1 MGLISAAEFERALGQ
16 LDRQRLTAF
25 VAALY
30 DARGFESTVEDG
42 LVRVERSGT
51 VEVLAVV
58 SAGRSLSTF
67 VPDFAVP
74 STSAPEIPSRADG
87 VVVTDSGISDSEIAH
102 TEATQ
107 YVTPRELHRVLLYG
121 IDRDDAVALS
131 RRYLSQ
137 PLRSPDSTG
146 SSLRRIGVVAVAL
159 VLVAS
164 ALAVGLPMESGS
176 ESEATS
182 TSEQTGVSPGQGNGT
197 ILTASTG
204 AGPESTQYPD
214 GVTGDGIVDAEALAA
229 GHQAGL
235 EYRSYRVFV
244 RGQGHIA
251 PIDVSPAERGASP
264 EWGTFS
270 QRVTVSGPGRY
281 RSTLAGIPADGETQ
295 SQTRVRADYA
305 DGIDTYRRN
314 STGNLT
320 YEKFSRPPG
329 VVRLGMA
336 ITIERYL
343 TTTESSVEVLSSG
356 RVRVIAT
363 GTPLLIEEPT
373 REYRAVATVDQSGV
387 VRSLRVTY
395 YDPSL
400 MSTASQPLYFYMSLD
415 QFGEQR
421 VESPDWYDDAIV
433 ATKEW

>member
-1 MGLISAAEFERALGQ
+1 MGLISAAEFQRTLGQ
-16 LDRQRLTAF
+16 LDHQRSAAF

-30 DARGFESTVEDG
+30 EARGFESTVEDG

-58 SAGRSLSTF
+58 SAGRSLPDL

-74 STSAPEIPSRADG
+74 SRGPLTVPSAADG
-87 VVVTDSGISDSEIAH
+87 VVVTDSEIVHA
-102 TEATQ
+102 ESTQ

-121 IDRDDAVALS
+121 IDRDDAVTLS
-131 RRYLSQ
+131 RRYLEQ

-146 SSLRRIGVVAVAL
+146 TSLRRIGAVAIAL
-159 VLVAS
+159 VVVAS
-164 ALAVGLPMESGS
+164 ALAVGLPMGSGPAD
-176 ESEATS
+176 EAAS
-182 TSEQTGVSPGQGNGT
+182 TSEQTGVSPGPGNGT
-197 ILTASTG
+197 TLTASTG
-204 AGPESTQYPD
+204 AEPESTQYPD
-214 GVTGDGIVDAEALAA
+214 GVTQDGIVDPAALAT
-229 GHQAGL
+229 GHRTGL

-251 PIDVSPAERGASP
+251 PIDVSPAERAETP

-295 SQTRVRADYA
+295 SQTRVRSDYA

-314 STGNLT
+314 STGNVT
-320 YEKFSRPPG
+320 YEKFSKPPG
-329 VVRLGMA
+329 AVRMGMA
-336 ITIERYL
+336 ITVERYL
-343 TTTESSVEVLSSG
+343 TTSESSVEVLSSG

-373 REYRAVATVDQSGV
+373 REYRAVATIDQSGV
-387 VRSLRVTY
+387 VRTLRVTY

-415 QFGEQR
+415 QFGDQR